1 MVFRR
6 SVFTDVVDRWRM
18 RRASISVAILL
29 TMNGA
34 LAEEQRVASERDD
47 GARAAYA
54 ARVSQML
61 RARTYLDVSAQRF
74 RMDPR
79 RPSRGFARIQFEIDP
94 SGSVHK
100 FRVMEASSDLHARKA
115 EEIVSGLRALPPPGG
130 RFAAEQSFNFR

>member
-1 MVFRR
+1 
-6 SVFTDVVDRWRM
+6 M
-18 RRASISVAILL
+18 RRLLRLTWFVASLVAG
-29 TMNGA
+29 MGA
-34 LAEEQRVASERDD
+34 ASTGRASERDD

-54 ARVSQML
+54 ARISQML

-115 EEIVSGLRALPPPGG
+115 EEIVSGLRAPPPPGG